1 MSTIRIRS
9 PASYWLAVP
18 AAAWML
24 GVVVVPIVLLVWVSF
39 WGGRAFSTASPLTFD
54 NYAKFFA
61 NTGSDL
67 YYPIGIAFGP
77 DNNLYVATRTLPM

>member
-1 MSTIRIRS
+1 
-9 PASYWLAVP
+9 
-18 AAAWML
+18 ML

-61 NTGSDL
+61 NTTHSSWRSRRSSHTCD
-67 YYPIGIAFGP
+67 A
-77 DNNLYVATRTLPM
+77 

>member
-24 GVVVVPIVLLVWVSF
+24 GVVGVPIVLLVWVSF

-54 NYAKFFA
+54 NYAVLRQP
-61 NTGSDL
+61 DL
-67 YYPIGIAFGP
+67 PQAGAEHDRP
-77 DNNLYVATRTLPM
+77 

>member
-54 NYAKFFA
+54 NYE
-61 NTGSDL
+61 
-67 YYPIGIAFGP
+67 IGRASCRERVLMP
-77 DNNLYVATRTLPM
+77 V